1 MWWGIAQ
8 RTADVREDEG
18 MDEVSIGAE
27 GIRLGQLLKLVGFA
41 DSGGT
46 AKEILAME
54 LVSVNGVAETRRG
67 AQLKAGDVVTCGQQ
81 AVRLV

>member
-1 MWWGIAQ
+1 MQ
-8 RTADVREDEG
+8 RTAGLGQDER

-46 AKEILAME
+46 VKSLLAGD
-54 LVSVNGVAETRRG
+54 LVSVNGVAEARRG
-67 AQLKAGDVVTCGQQ
+67 AQLKAGDVVTCGRQE
-81 AVRLV
+81 VRLTA